1 MEIAGVSAALGAL
14 SQASPTS
21 LVSQT
26 SLKMLDM
33 SLSSG
38 EQMGQDIVKMME
50 NSVTPHLG
58 GNFDMSI

>member
-1 MEIAGVSAALGAL
+1 MEIAGVSAAISTLN
-14 SQASPTS
+14 QASPTS

-38 EQMGQDIVKMME
+38 EQMGAEMVKMME
-50 NSVTPHLG
+50 KSVTPYLG

>member
-50 NSVTPHLG
+50 SSVTPHLG
-58 GNFDMSI
+58 GNFDMRV

>member
-58 GNFDMSI
+58 GNFDMRV

>member
-14 SQASPTS
+14 NQASPTS

-58 GNFDMSI
+58 GNFDMRV

>member
-50 NSVTPHLG
+50 NSVTPYLG
-58 GNFDMSI
+58 GNFDMRV